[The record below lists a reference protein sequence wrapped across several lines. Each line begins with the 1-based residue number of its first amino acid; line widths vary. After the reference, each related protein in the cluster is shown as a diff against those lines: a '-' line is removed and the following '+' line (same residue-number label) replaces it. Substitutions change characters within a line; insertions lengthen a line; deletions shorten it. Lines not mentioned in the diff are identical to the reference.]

1 MAAKKKEAKPI
12 SAIAAAV
19 MIVIAFLAMG
29 VFLVYMFSSGDGG
42 VESSVDTSLEQSF
55 GAESSI
61 APPVSEIEVKETM
74 ADAEVGDGVIFGSY
88 EQNGNTA
95 DGSEPLEWI
104 VLEKQSDK
112 LLLISRYCVDT
123 LPYNTERADT
133 EWAESSLH
141 TFLNSDFCNQAFTAE
156 ELSEI
161 IGESKVTMLS
171 AEEAVKYYEYDSW
184 RMAEATKYAVSKG
197 ARIENGSCWWWLTDK
212 GSIENSASYIHFD
225 GTIRSAGFSVDYGAV
240 AVRPV
245 IWVSSEAETETEEI
259 SEPASEE
266 ASE

>member
-1 MAAKKKEAKPI
+1 MAAKKKEIKPI
-12 SAIAAAV
+12 PVLAAAV
-19 MIVIAFLAMG
+19 MIIIAFLVMG
-29 VFLVYMFSSGDGG
+29 VFLVYMFSTGEGG
-42 VESSVDTSLEQSF
+42 GESSIDTSLEQSF
-55 GAESSI
+55 GVESSI
-61 APPVSEIEVKETM
+61 APPVSEIDVKETM

-95 DGSEPLEWI
+95 DGSEALEWI

-112 LLLISRYCVDT
+112 LLLISRYCIDT
-123 LPYNTERADT
+123 LPYNTGRAET
-133 EWAESSLH
+133 EWAESSLYA
-141 TFLNSDFCNQAFTAE
+141 FLNGEFSEKAFTAE
-156 ELSEI
+156 ELSGI
-161 IGESKVTMLS
+161 IGEGKVTMLS

-184 RMAEATKYAVSKG
+184 RMAEATEYAASKG

-245 IWVSSEAETETEEI
+245 IWVSSDAETETEEI
-259 SEPASEE
+259 SEHASEE
-266 ASE
+266 ISE